1 METKK
6 PHAHKASA
14 LAFIASRIDKDLSPY
29 ANRMDAKNI
38 LSKCNGLSVVFDRLA
53 TSATLRSPLDT
64 SEAHFIRISRQA
76 DALLSKWQKESDQ
89 LFEFYRNYW
98 LRIENDILS
107 STGLNQPSK
116 FADEIRA
123 SMKAMS
129 SKDRIEKMLALVKAN
144 DYKILG
150 SLYEAPSFLSGLTDA
165 EKEAHF
171 NIYFAQHATDLLKER
186 KNLDDVFVSVTAFMR
201 AYQNGLKS
209 FMDSKKM
216 REIEHQKELAD
227 QAQNELLG
235 VLNNSI

>member
-53 TSATLRSPLDT
+53 TSATLKSPLET
-64 SEAHFIRISRQA
+64 PETHFIRISRQA
-76 DALLSKWQKESDQ
+76 DTLLSKWQKENDQ

-98 LRIENDILS
+98 LRIESEILS
-107 STGLNQPSK
+107 TTGLNKSSP
-116 FADEIRA
+116 FANEIRA
-123 SMKAMS
+123 SIKAMTS
-129 SKDRIEKMLALVKAN
+129 EQRTNKMIELVKTNESTTLSA
-144 DYKILG
+144 I
-150 SLYEAPSFLSGLTDA
+150 YEAPSFLSGLSDS
-165 EKEAHF
+165 ESNSHF
-171 NIYFAQHATDLLKER
+171 NIYFGQHATELLKER
-186 KNLDDVFVSVTAFMR
+186 KNLDDVLVSVTAFMR
-201 AYQNGLKS
+201 AYQSGLKS

-216 REIEHQKELAD
+216 REIEHQKDLAD
-227 QAQNELLG
+227 QAQSELLG